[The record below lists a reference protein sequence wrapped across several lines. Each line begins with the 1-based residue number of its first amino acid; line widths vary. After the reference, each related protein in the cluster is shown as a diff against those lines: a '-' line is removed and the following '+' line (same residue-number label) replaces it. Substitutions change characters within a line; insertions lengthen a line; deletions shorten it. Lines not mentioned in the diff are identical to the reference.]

1 MSSHPSKPE
10 ASLFCDHN
18 ILNAHPLSYKHS
30 SYCPDCSS
38 LVISS
43 PETASNLFLIKPQR
57 YQRKSS
63 FDPLKAFFVMKSKTL
78 LYNIPSHKTTTWYYK
93 NRKKVIIYL
102 QKLTLKMRYSDDTFY
117 LSLFYLDQ
125 ILSSIEYENDRS
137 IDSKL
142 EYYLLGV
149 FLIVAKTHEH
159 NIFEPN
165 LNQFENL
172 NGEALDLQ
180 EIKKYEIKCLQLLKY
195 DLFKHSAYDWLT
207 VLLSNGFVF
216 EDENCCN
223 IINDIYSYCKKSLA
237 AITNKDFFFKYF
249 PFQIA
254 FSLIKITREKFGL
267 DSCYEELLYQ
277 IYQTPFTE
285 FKFCYKDVKTVL
297 DKKDLQN
304 IPKPMSNSKPVHM
317 KLKSSPSPNPS
328 SLHSPH
334 TEHTTSNTS
343 RYKIECSSCQKGME
357 TTGIKRMTISSVNSN
372 PQTTKVQSRIKKR
385 RLDSS
390 IGGTFISCSTTIYN
404 NTINNNNNNTS
415 RNPSLNA
422 KKGHKKNNH
431 SNKDINVITITK
443 NDETQKEDSKQS
455 GKVQYK
461 STITSLKHSH
471 GNKSSFVNEVISLN
485 EQNVSH
491 NNHNQ
496 MNSSSNMQLPMH
508 INNRPYCKSFVRETS
523 KNNKIQKAKTK
534 LFVET
539 GSNQYKKKIVMR
551 SFVNQT
557 EQGSNSKGKTAT
569 KIFLNTQRNNPIV
582 TLQSKLPLIQKPIVQ
597 RLI

>member
-1 MSSHPSKPE
+1 MSSHPSKSDLPV
-10 ASLFCDHN
+10 FCTHN
-18 ILNAHPLSYKHS
+18 TFNTHSLSYKHS

-38 LVISS
+38 LVIPS
-43 PETASNLFLIKPQR
+43 PETSSNLFLIKPQR

-63 FDPLKAFFVMKSKTL
+63 FDPLKAFFVMKTKTL
-78 LYNIPSHKTTTWYYK
+78 SYTIPSHKTTTWYYK

-102 QKLTLKMRYSDDTFY
+102 QKLTLKLRYSDDTFY

-125 ILSSIEYENDRS
+125 ILSAIEYENDRS
-137 IDSKL
+137 IDNKL

-149 FLIVAKTHEH
+149 FLIVAKAHEH

-165 LNQFENL
+165 LNQFETL
-172 NGEALDLQ
+172 NGEALDVE
-180 EIKKYEIKCLQLLKY
+180 EIKKYEIKCLQILKY
-195 DLFKHSAYDWLT
+195 DLFKHSTYDWLT
-207 VLLSNGFVF
+207 VLLCNGFVF
-216 EDENCCN
+216 ENENCWN
-223 IINDIYSYCKKSLA
+223 SINDIYAYCKKSLA

-267 DSCYEELLYQ
+267 DAHYEELLYQ
-277 IYQTPFTE
+277 VYQTPFNE

-304 IPKPMSNSKPVHM
+304 IPKPMSNSKPGVHM

-334 TEHTTSNTS
+334 TEHATSNTS
-343 RYKIECSSCQKGME
+343 RYKIECSSCQKGTE

-404 NTINNNNNNTS
+404 NTINTNNNNNNNNTS
-415 RNPSLNA
+415 RNPSFNA
-422 KKGHKKNNH
+422 KKGHKKNNL

-443 NDETQKEDSKQS
+443 NDETQKDDSKQY
-455 GKVQYK
+455 GKIQYK

-471 GNKSSFVNEVISLN
+471 GNKSSFVNEV
-485 EQNVSH
+485 
-491 NNHNQ
+491 Q
-496 MNSSSNMQLPMH
+496 MNNNNNMQLPLH
-508 INNRPYCKSFVRETS
+508 VSHTNRPYCKSFVRETS

-557 EQGSNSKGKTAT
+557 EQGGNSKGKTAT

-597 RLI
+597 RHI